1 MFSKMLVSFWYLV
14 DSHVRKDDLKFLK
27 QLRGVNE
34 ESSGNKI
41 IFKLV
46 GLIQNNITIKMSRII
61 RW

>member
-1 MFSKMLVSFWYLV
+1 V